1 MELRVNSDLGTPQI
15 FITQENATSQICLDS
30 MDCCRKS
37 VTGQLKCLSYGS
49 SYGRDKS
56 STLYIWQDTIYL
68 STHEGTCE
76 FLVDSHMNF
85 YFLEMKTRLQV
96 EHPVT
101 EPTTGVDIVKMT
113 HVTAGKT

>member
-1 MELRVNSDLGTPQI
+1 MAGWQHH
-15 FITQENATSQICLDS
+15 S

-37 VTGQLKCLSYGS
+37 VTGHLKCLSDGS

-76 FLVDSHMNF
+76 FLVDSHMNL

-101 EPTTGVDIVKMT
+101 ELTTVIDIVKEMI

>member
-1 MELRVNSDLGTPQI
+1 MIGMELRVNSELGTLN
-15 FITQENATSQICLDS
+15 FHDAQENATSQICVES

-37 VTGQLKCLSYGS
+37 VTSQLKCLSDGS

-76 FLVDSHMNF
+76 FLVDSHVNF
-85 YFLEMKTRLQV
+85 YFLEMKT
-96 EHPVT
+96 
-101 EPTTGVDIVKMT
+101 
-113 HVTAGKT
+113 

>member
-1 MELRVNSDLGTPQI
+1 MIGMELRVNSEWGTPEI
-15 FITQENATSQICLDS
+15 FITHKKTQRHS
-30 MDCCRKS
+30 MDYCRKS
-37 VTGQLKCLSYGS
+37 VTGQLKCLSDGS
-49 SYGRDKS
+49 SYSRDKC

-85 YFLEMKTRLQV
+85 YFLEMNTRLQV

-101 EPTTGVDIVKMT
+101 ELTIRVNLVKEMT

>member
-1 MELRVNSDLGTPQI
+1 MMTHKK
-15 FITQENATSQICLDS
+15 TQHHS

-37 VTGQLKCLSYGS
+37 VTSQLKCLSDGS
-49 SYGRDKS
+49 SCGRDKS

-68 STHEGTCE
+68 STREGTCE
-76 FLVDSHMNF
+76 FLVDSHLNF

-96 EHPVT
+96 ENPVT
-101 EPTTGVDIVKMT
+101 ELTTGVDIVKEMT